1 MALDMMVVGSK
12 VKAYIKSKD
21 AKTSGEL
28 LDELN
33 KNVAALLDKAIARC
47 KGNGRTTVK
56 ANDL

>member
-1 MALDMMVVGSK
+1 MMVVGSK

-33 KNVAALLDKAIARC
+33 KNVAMLLDRAVARC

>member
-33 KNVAALLDKAIARC
+33 KHVATMLDMAVSRA
-47 KGNGRTTVK
+47 KGNKRTTVK
-56 ANDL
+56 PQDM